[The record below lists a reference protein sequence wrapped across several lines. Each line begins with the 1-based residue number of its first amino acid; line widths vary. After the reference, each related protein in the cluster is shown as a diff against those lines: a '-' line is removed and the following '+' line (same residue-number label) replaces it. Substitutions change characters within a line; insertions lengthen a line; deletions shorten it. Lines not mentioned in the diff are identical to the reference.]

1 MVISAL
7 PVVELRGGVPVGLWM
22 GLPPAQ
28 TFALACVGNFVP
40 VPLILLALKNVP
52 WLMEKVRVVT
62 RGANRRRSG
71 GSIHFMCGV

>member
-28 TFALACVGNFVP
+28 TFALACIGNFVP
-40 VPLILLALKNVP
+40 VPFILLALNNVP
-52 WLMEKVRVVT
+52 WLMEKAREGSKAMDGI
-62 RGANRRRSG
+62 RG
-71 GSIHFMCGV
+71 

>member
-52 WLMEKVRVVT
+52 WLMEKVGVVVAK
-62 RGANRRRSG
+62 GA
-71 GSIHFMCGV
+71 